1 MQEEN
6 TTVSIDDLYSDWFL
20 DYASYVIL
28 ERAIPCIEDGLKPV
42 QRRILYSL
50 KELDDGRYNKAAHV
64 IGHVMKYHP
73 HGDMAIADA
82 LVKLTQKGMLIDGQG
97 NWGNTATGDPAAAPR
112 YIEARLTEFSKDVL
126 FSDNV
131 SEWKKS
137 YDGRNKEP
145 IRIATKFPLHLYL
158 GSEGIAVGLSTKIL
172 PHNFSEIVQESIA
185 YLKGFKINLLPDF
198 PSGGIAD
205 FSDYNGGKR
214 GGRVRLRAKFKV
226 ITDRKL
232 EITEIPFGMTTSSI
246 IDSILAAHDKGK
258 LKIKKIEDNTA
269 ESISIIIYLP
279 TESSATEMIE
289 ALYLMTDCEISIA
302 SNCCVISENKPVFIS
317 CSELLQYSVEYTKKI
332 LYAELQYN
340 LNEINKKIR
349 GLSLEKIFI
358 EKKIYQ
364 VIENKRTWKS
374 ILQSISEA
382 ILPYVEKVK
391 IKLIDDDIVKLT
403 EIKIKES
410 QNTIRK
416 SLKKNC

>member
-1 MQEEN
+1 MQEEEN

-158 GSEGIAVGLSTKIL
+158 GSEG
-172 PHNFSEIVQESIA
+172 
-185 YLKGFKINLLPDF
+185 LLLV
-198 PSGGIAD
+198 
-205 FSDYNGGKR
+205 Y
-214 GGRVRLRAKFKV
+214 RLRSYLTIFLKLFKS
-226 ITDRKL
+226 R
-232 EITEIPFGMTTSSI
+232 
-246 IDSILAAHDKGK
+246 
-258 LKIKKIEDNTA
+258 
-269 ESISIIIYLP
+269 
-279 TESSATEMIE
+279 
-289 ALYLMTDCEISIA
+289 
-302 SNCCVISENKPVFIS
+302 
-317 CSELLQYSVEYTKKI
+317 
-332 LYAELQYN
+332 
-340 LNEINKKIR
+340 
-349 GLSLEKIFI
+349 
-358 EKKIYQ
+358 
-364 VIENKRTWKS
+364 
-374 ILQSISEA
+374 
-382 ILPYVEKVK
+382 
-391 IKLIDDDIVKLT
+391 
-403 EIKIKES
+403 
-410 QNTIRK
+410 
-416 SLKKNC
+416 

>member
-1 MQEEN
+1 M
-6 TTVSIDDLYSDWFL
+6 
-20 DYASYVIL
+20 
-28 ERAIPCIEDGLKPV
+28 
-42 QRRILYSL
+42 
-50 KELDDGRYNKAAHV
+50 
-64 IGHVMKYHP
+64 
-73 HGDMAIADA
+73 
-82 LVKLTQKGMLIDGQG
+82 
-97 NWGNTATGDPAAAPR
+97 
-112 YIEARLTEFSKDVL
+112 
-126 FSDNV
+126 
-131 SEWKKS
+131 
-137 YDGRNKEP
+137 
-145 IRIATKFPLHLYL
+145 
-158 GSEGIAVGLSTKIL
+158 
-172 PHNFSEIVQESIA
+172 
-185 YLKGFKINLLPDF
+185 KGFKINLLPDF

-340 LNEINKKIR
+340 LNEINKKSEDY
-349 GLSLEKIFI
+349 LSKKYSL
-358 EKKIYQ
+358 KKIYQ